1 MGKGFSYNLELVI
14 MAHLITAANDITPE
28 WLTGILSASGALERG
43 HVTSV
48 EATTQNTVTAKALP
62 LVVRYSVDAAG
73 SRPERLFLKLG
84 SRKPEVDF
92 YLHIAPWLR
101 HVPTLRCYDAVFD
114 GGQTHLLFD
123 DISSTHYAPP
133 DALPMP
139 LPMIERMVD
148 ILADLHHQWWEHPDL
163 KKDGAFGTLLDNV
176 PRYVMKQSVLHF
188 QAFVD
193 LLGDRLSP
201 KRKALYER
209 ILASLPL
216 AKWQERLAQHQNVT

>member
-1 MGKGFSYNLELVI
+1 MCFLYNPESVI

-84 SRKPEVDF
+84 SRKPEVEF

-139 LPMIERMVD
+139 MPIMERMVD
-148 ILADLHHQWWEHPDL
+148 ILADLHYQWWEHPDL
-163 KKDGAFGTLLDNV
+163 KKDGAFGALFGAMMWLWMSAVIVLVGAELNSEIEHQTAVDSTTGAPAPLGA
-176 PRYVMKQSVLHF
+176 RGAVM
-188 QAFVD
+188 AD
-193 LLGDRLSP
+193 TIGA
-201 KRKALYER
+201 KA
-209 ILASLPL
+209 
-216 AKWQERLAQHQNVT
+216 